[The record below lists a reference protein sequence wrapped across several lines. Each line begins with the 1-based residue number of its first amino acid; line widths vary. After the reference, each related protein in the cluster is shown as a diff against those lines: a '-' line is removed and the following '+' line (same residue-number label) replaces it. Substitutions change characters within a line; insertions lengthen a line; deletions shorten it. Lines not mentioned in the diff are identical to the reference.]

1 MQSIL
6 HPVIGPKKDIH
17 DLNGRV
23 ALITGGAMGIG
34 FEIAKA
40 FVQNGARVIMVNR
53 KEEQGEEAIKKIK
66 EECGQDAKIEWEG
79 CDMGTL
85 KEVKE
90 VFTKIREREERLD
103 LAMWLILSAGINA
116 NQYGE
121 TNDHID
127 RHFQIN
133 WLGQFYVVN
142 LLYPLLRKTSKMP
155 DTPAPRIVFESS
167 EQHRAAPSVVH
178 FGSLDEINNPEIGNL
193 EVYGR
198 TKLAII
204 LGVKYGLLDRV
215 IKPNNDNIYALS
227 VHPGAVNTA
236 MQQQWKDAY
245 PGLFG
250 KIVTAIMLAGGR
262 DVEQGSYSALY
273 AATSPEVEEK
283 GWNGYYF
290 NDPGQPG
297 KETKQASDP
306 ALGAALWDLSTRI
319 IEDKVGNDAL
329 VDWNATS

>member
-1 MQSIL
+1 M
-6 HPVIGPKKDIH
+6 
-17 DLNGRV
+17 
-23 ALITGGAMGIG
+23 
-34 FEIAKA
+34 
-40 FVQNGARVIMVNR
+40 
-53 KEEQGEEAIKKIK
+53 
-66 EECGQDAKIEWEG
+66 IEWEG

-85 KEVKE
+85 NQVKE
-90 VFTKIREREERLD
+90 VFTKIREREDRLD
-103 LAMWLILSAGINA
+103 LLILSAGINA

-121 TNDHID
+121 TNDGID
-127 RHFQIN
+127 RHFQVN

-155 DTPAPRIVFESS
+155 NTAAPRIVFESS

-204 LGVKYGLLDRV
+204 LGVKYGLIDRV
-215 IKPNNDNIYALS
+215 IKPNNDNIYSLS

-250 KIVTAIMLAGGR
+250 KMVTAAMLAGGR

-273 AATSPEVEEK
+273 AATSTEIEDK

-290 NDPGQPG
+290 TDPGQPG

-306 ALGAALWDLSTRI
+306 ALGAALWELSMRI
-319 IEDKVGNDAL
+319 IKEKVGDNAL
-329 VDWNATS
+329 VDWNSTKE